1 MQTKKVFWHM
11 LLHSYLCNALFFAFH
26 QNQKEQM
33 FSQNIFW
40 NLKQLINN
48 PSKEETV
55 LSCDS
60 KELFVQ

>member
-1 MQTKKVFWHM
+1 MQRFV
-11 LLHSYLCNALFFAFH
+11 FAFH
-26 QNQKEQM
+26 ENQKEQM